1 MTTQPLPELVNVQTV
16 QDSDTNEAVETSTLN
31 QAIIEEII
39 AQTQQL
45 QQIIAL
51 HDTDPIRA
59 SEAKTS
65 LSKVNALY
73 QNLLIAKEENNL
85 QVETVI

>member
-1 MTTQPLPELVNVQTV
+1 MTTQPLPELDNVQTL
-16 QDSDTNEAVETSTLN
+16 QDSDTDEAKIETEDIEASTLN
-31 QAIIEEII
+31 QDIIEEII

-65 LSKVNALY
+65 LNKVNALY
-73 QNLLIAKEENNL
+73 HNLLI
-85 QVETVI
+85 